1 MQQPGLPGKALKGFF
16 VLPGQA
22 LHTLVIKFIG
32 QGTGGLHQNAAAAP
46 ANLLLCP
53 GQGAAP
59 RRTGPVFAVLSAAVR
74 RAHLPHGGQGP
85 EGREVRRR
93 PMGKAVFFR
102 QSHQPL
108 HWHPPPS

>member
-46 ANLLLCP
+46 ANLGGQAQFLPYCP
-53 GQGAAP
+53 Q
-59 RRTGPVFAVLSAAVR
+59 RSAAHISR
-74 RAHLPHGGQGP
+74 T
-85 EGREVRRR
+85 EGRGR
-93 PMGKAVFFR
+93 KAERFAGAQWEKPFSFAKVISR
-102 QSHQPL
+102 SIGTLPPL
-108 HWHPPPS
+108 DKACRDC